1 MLYVSWSC
9 HSCDHIWQ
17 NKVNCNAE
25 NGIAYQHT
33 KVPSCWLLHSHI
45 VSLLIRQLGRL
56 IRCDRASHAIC
67 DRHFAR
73 SIFRGC
79 LDDSDMQQGRSLARV
94 SPSIYFST
102 SNRRRSVTFAR
113 PGRGECLSVQLIHPS
128 LRIASVPF

>member
-67 DRHFAR
+67 NRHFAL

-79 LDDSDMQQGRSLARV
+79 LDDSDMQQGRSLA
-94 SPSIYFST
+94 F
-102 SNRRRSVTFAR
+102 RRQFIFQRPTGGRSVTFAR
-113 PGRGECLSVQLIHPS
+113 PGRVECLSVQLIHPS